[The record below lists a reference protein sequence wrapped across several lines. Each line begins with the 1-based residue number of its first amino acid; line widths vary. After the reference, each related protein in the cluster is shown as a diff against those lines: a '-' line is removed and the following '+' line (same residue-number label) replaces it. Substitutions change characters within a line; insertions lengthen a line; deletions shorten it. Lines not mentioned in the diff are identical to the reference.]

1 MFHDFERI
9 KIPFLKIS
17 FKITSKYREQMT
29 NSYYLQSEKN
39 GRKRKDTEGSSPPAS
54 YDLCRGF

>member
-9 KIPFLKIS
+9 KIPFLKS
-17 FKITSKYREQMT
+17 FLKLPRNIEKLT

>member
-9 KIPFLKIS
+9 KIPFLKLPRNIE
-17 FKITSKYREQMT
+17 KLT